1 MRPLY
6 SIISDKTISDMKE
19 VGRND
24 PCPCGS
30 GKKYKK
36 CCAQKPPMQRRTF
49 RQIESSQSAT
59 SIQRVTGV
67 LSQTFRNAPPQAA
80 DKLGDVVKKSLDKR
94 VGGPPSPKKEDADPE
109 KEDVD
114 PKS

>member
-1 MRPLY
+1 
-6 SIISDKTISDMKE
+6 MKE

-49 RQIESSQSAT
+49 RQIESSQVES

-67 LSQTFRNAPPQAA
+67 LSQTFRNASPLAA
-80 DKLGDVVKKSLDKR
+80 DKLDDVVKKSLDKR
-94 VGGPPSPKKEDADPE
+94 VGGPPSPKKEDAGPDPE

-114 PKS
+114 PKT

>member
-1 MRPLY
+1 
-6 SIISDKTISDMKE
+6 MKE

-36 CCAQKPPMQRRTF
+36 CCAQKPPIQRRTF
-49 RQIESSQSAT
+49 RQIESSQVES

-67 LSQTFRNAPPQAA
+67 LSKAFRNAAPQEA
-80 DKLGDVVKKSLDKR
+80 DKLDDVVKKNLGKR
-94 VGGPPSPKKEDADPE
+94 VSGPPSPKNEDIDAE

-114 PKS
+114 PKN

>member
-1 MRPLY
+1 
-6 SIISDKTISDMKE
+6 MKE

-36 CCAQKPPMQRRTF
+36 CCAQKSLMQRRVF
-49 RQIESSQSAT
+49 HQIESSQAES

-67 LSQTFRNAPPQAA
+67 LSQAFRNDPPQSA
-80 DKLGDVVKKSLDKR
+80 DKVGDVIKKSLDKR
-94 VGGPPSPKKEDADPE
+94 VGGSPSPQKKDADPE

-114 PKS
+114 SKS

>member
-1 MRPLY
+1 
-6 SIISDKTISDMKE
+6 MKE

-36 CCAQKPPMQRRTF
+36 CCAQKKPMQRRAF
-49 RQIESSQSAT
+49 RQIESSQVES

-67 LSQTFRNAPPQAA
+67 LSQTFRNAPPQAT
-80 DKLGDVVKKSLDKR
+80 DKLDDVVKKSLDRR

>member
-1 MRPLY
+1 
-6 SIISDKTISDMKE
+6 MKE

-49 RQIESSQSAT
+49 RQIESSQVES

-80 DKLGDVVKKSLDKR
+80 DKTDGVVKKSLDKR
-94 VGGPPSPKKEDADPE
+94 VGGPPSPKKEDADPDPE

-114 PKS
+114 PKT